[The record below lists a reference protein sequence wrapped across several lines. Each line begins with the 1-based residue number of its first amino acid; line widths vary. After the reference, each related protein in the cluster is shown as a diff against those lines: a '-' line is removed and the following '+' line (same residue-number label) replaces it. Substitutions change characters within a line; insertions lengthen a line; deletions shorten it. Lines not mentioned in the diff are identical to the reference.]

1 MRHANTGR
9 KLGRSSSHRRSLMR
23 NLATSLLTHG
33 RIRTT
38 FIKAKELQRVADR
51 LVTLGK
57 RGDLHARRQAMTEVF
72 SDAVVHRL
80 FTEIAPWYKER
91 PGGYTRVLKLE
102 PRPGDNAPMAFVEF
116 VDRKELGDLKRP
128 VKPKPKYKNKGN
140 GGAKADKTDKASKAP
155 KADKGVKPGKPAQA
169 QKALSKVSKPAAKPK
184 AEGKKGAP
192 KKDENKGA

>member
-57 RGDLHARRQAMTEVF
+57 RGDLHARRQAATEVF
-72 SDAVVHRL
+72 NDAVVHRL

-91 PGGYTRVLKLE
+91 RGGYTRVLKLE

-128 VKPKPKYKNKGN
+128 VPQKKKFKKHAEGTKPE
-140 GGAKADKTDKASKAP
+140 AKAP
-155 KADKGVKPGKPAQA
+155 KAPKAAPAAKTAPKEAKPAG
-169 QKALSKVSKPAAKPK
+169 KPK
-184 AEGKKGAP
+184 AEAKKSAV
-192 KKDENKGA
+192 KKEGNKGA